1 MRYPPHVAASEPLAR
16 LPARPLFGTD
26 GMRGKVGDILT
37 PNLAQQVGFWAGE
50 TMKAQAATSGPV
62 ILGQDS
68 RLSSPALAAALTMGF
83 SAAGVDVWD
92 VGLCPTPAVA
102 YLVQT
107 TPAIGGAMISASHN
121 PPADNG
127 IKLFE
132 ASGYKLCQEHQI
144 KIEQALRQYAFG
156 ACNRRATLPGRRFR
170 RPELLAKYLDHLT
183 APTHRLQPR
192 PLTGL
197 KVVLDLAWGAAVF
210 LGPTLFRRLGAE
222 VVCLHDQP
230 RGSCINVKCGSTHLP
245 PLQRAVLATQADL
258 GFAFD
263 GDADRVMAVD
273 HQGNPVDGD
282 YMLYLLGSYLKQRGL
297 LPHSLL
303 VATVMANLSFEQA
316 WQRQGGQIMRTSV
329 GDQAVHQAMEVSGAI
344 LGGEPS
350 GHILCRHFG
359 ISGDG
364 LATALHLSL
373 LVQKSQ
379 TCLANLVKQS
389 FRPYPQRLCNV
400 PIADPSRP
408 RQWQQCEPLLTAI
421 ETARSAIGSGGRIL
435 VRASGTEPVLRV
447 MVEAATADLVDY
459 WANHLAGVA
468 RIYLAD

>member
-1 MRYPPHVAASEPLAR
+1 
-16 LPARPLFGTD
+16 
-26 GMRGKVGDILT
+26 
-37 PNLAQQVGFWAGE
+37 
-50 TMKAQAATSGPV
+50 
-62 ILGQDS
+62 
-68 RLSSPALAAALTMGF
+68 
-83 SAAGVDVWD
+83 
-92 VGLCPTPAVA
+92 
-102 YLVQT
+102 
-107 TPAIGGAMISASHN
+107 
-121 PPADNG
+121 
-127 IKLFE
+127 
-132 ASGYKLCQEHQI
+132 
-144 KIEQALRQYAFG
+144 
-156 ACNRRATLPGRRFR
+156 
-170 RPELLAKYLDHLT
+170 
-183 APTHRLQPR
+183 
-192 PLTGL
+192 
-197 KVVLDLAWGAAVF
+197 
-210 LGPTLFRRLGAE
+210 
-222 VVCLHDQP
+222 
-230 RGSCINVKCGSTHLP
+230 
-245 PLQRAVLATQADL
+245 
-258 GFAFD
+258 
-263 GDADRVMAVD
+263 
-273 HQGNPVDGD
+273 
-282 YMLYLLGSYLKQRGL
+282 
-297 LPHSLL
+297 
-303 VATVMANLSFEQA
+303 MANLSFEQA